1 MIAMRYGS
9 IPIVRETGGL
19 KDSVEPFNVY
29 TDEGNGFSFS
39 NYNAHDMLYTV
50 ERAVYYFH
58 DEQLWDRLVKRAMN
72 TDFSWHK
79 SALVYKQLYEGLME
93 Q

>member
-19 KDSVEPFNVY
+19 KDSVQPFNVY

>member
-1 MIAMRYGS
+1 MLFRS
-9 IPIVRETGGL
+9 
-19 KDSVEPFNVY
+19 
-29 TDEGNGFSFS
+29 
-39 NYNAHDMLYTV
+39 YNAHDMLYTV